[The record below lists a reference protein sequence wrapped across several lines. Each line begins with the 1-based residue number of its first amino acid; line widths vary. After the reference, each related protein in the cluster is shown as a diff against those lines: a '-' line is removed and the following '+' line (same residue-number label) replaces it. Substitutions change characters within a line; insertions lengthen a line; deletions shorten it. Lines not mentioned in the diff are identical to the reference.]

1 MILGRRDPSLSE
13 LGREQATRLAMAAV
27 GAGVAAIWTSPM
39 RRARETTAIVAA
51 AVGVQP
57 DVLDDLSESDRGDW
71 EGQTLEHIAAAEPD
85 LYAAFEAADPEFA
98 FPGGESLAEQV
109 RRTRAAL
116 SVVAAGL
123 TPALAVAHAG
133 TIRAAL
139 LAFGQ
144 RPPPERAL
152 PHGEFVVVTW
162 SAAGAQISGQSPPG
176 SGWIPAAA
184 SSAQE
189 PMT

>member
-13 LGREQATRLAMAAV
+13 LGREQATRLAVAAV

-39 RRARETTAIVAA
+39 RRARETAAIVAA
-51 AVGVQP
+51 AVGLRS

-85 LYAAFEAADPEFA
+85 LYAAFEAADPEFT

-123 TPALAVAHAG
+123 TPALVVAHAG

-139 LAFGQ
+139 LALGQ
-144 RPPPERAL
+144 RPPPERTL
-152 PHGEFVVVTW
+152 PNGEFVVVTW
-162 SAAGAQISGQSPPG
+162 GAAGAQISGSD
-176 SGWIPAAA
+176 SR
-184 SSAQE
+184 
-189 PMT
+189 